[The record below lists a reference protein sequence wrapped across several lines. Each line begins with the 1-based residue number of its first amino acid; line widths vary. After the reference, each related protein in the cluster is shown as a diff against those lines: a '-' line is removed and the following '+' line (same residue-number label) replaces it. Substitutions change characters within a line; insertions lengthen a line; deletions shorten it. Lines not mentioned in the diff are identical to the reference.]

1 MRRAQRLSHRRA
13 EVRRCLWSGWLV
25 GAAYV
30 LAFLTIGLGGMAWL
44 EQGSGLVY
52 AITIAFLSLEISG
65 MALLVHWA
73 LRP

>member
-1 MRRAQRLSHRRA
+1 
-13 EVRRCLWSGWLV
+13 
-25 GAAYV
+25 
-30 LAFLTIGLGGMAWL
+30 MAWL